1 MSVWRIINFFKVKKQ
16 TDRAKV
22 IDLLRNYNLTTL

>member
-16 TDRAKV
+16 TDRAKLNDYF
-22 IDLLRNYNLTTL
+22 IKLFNI